1 MTFET
6 HHPLTLNSPRHA
18 QRGVT
23 LVELMVS
30 VAIGALLMIGTITV
44 FMQSKTGF
52 TVNESLARLQ
62 ENANYAFD
70 VLEPEI
76 RMAQYWG
83 LTSRTHKIQGKA
95 GPADPTPAGLNVFN
109 DCGPNWSIDLDRA
122 VAGSNNAGY
131 PWGTSCGGPF
141 GGAAA
146 PTSDSLELRR
156 VTEDS
161 LVLLTNGVIYMQT
174 VRFQDP
180 ILFTGN
186 AIPLGY
192 SVVNSQTHA
201 LITRGFYVSTNSS
214 ISTPTNAVPSLRQ
227 KLLVGALLGPS
238 VVDVE
243 VIPGVQDMQIQFGV
257 DTDLEGTGAAA
268 GRGTVDRYV
277 SPNDPIIV
285 PGSVGFIP
293 DARILAVRI
302 WLLIRAERPENGFT
316 DTTNYVYADQ
326 NIPPPNDSFRRL
338 LVSKTIYLRNARP
351 GA

>member
-1 MTFET
+1 MLNTFIAT
-6 HHPLTLNSPRHA
+6 RVKHR

-30 VAIGALLMIGTITV
+30 VAVGALLLIGTMTV

-52 TVNESLARLQ
+52 VVNESLARLQ

-76 RMAQYWG
+76 RMAHYWG

-95 GPADPTPAGLNVFN
+95 GPADATPAGLGVFN
-109 DCGPNWSIDLDRA
+109 DCGPNWSIDLDRE
-122 VAGSNNAGY
+122 VAGSNNDGY
-131 PWGTSCGGPF
+131 PWGVLCGGPF
-141 GGAAA
+141 GGTPGA
-146 PTSDSLELRR
+146 TSDTLEIRR

-161 LVLLTNGVIYMQT
+161 LVLLTNGVIYLQT

-180 ILFTGN
+180 QLFTGN
-186 AIPLGY
+186 AIPASY
-192 SVVNSQTHA
+192 SVTNSQTHA
-201 LITRGFYVSTNSS
+201 LITRGFYISQNSS
-214 ISTPTNAVPSLRQ
+214 LSRPGNPIPSLRM
-227 KLLVGALLGPS
+227 KNLVGALLGPS
-238 VVDVE
+238 VVDQE
-243 VIPGVQDMQIQFGV
+243 IIPGVEDMQIQFGV
-257 DTDLEGTGAAA
+257 DTDLEGSGAAA

-277 SPNDPIIV
+277 NPDDPIID
-285 PGSVGFIP
+285 PAAVGFIP

-302 WLLIRAERPENGFT
+302 WLRLRSDRPEQGYF
-316 DTTNYVYADQ
+316 DTTNYQYADQ
-326 NIPPPNDSFRRL
+326 NVPPPNDSFRRL

>member
-1 MTFET
+1 MTVRTPSARTPE
-6 HHPLTLNSPRHA
+6 LLVSA

-52 TVNESLARLQ
+52 AVNESMARLQ

-83 LTSRTHKIQGKA
+83 LTSRTHKIQSKA
-95 GPADPTPAGLNVFN
+95 GPADPTPVGLGVFN

-122 VAGSNNAGY
+122 VAGSNNNGW
-131 PWGTSCGGPF
+131 PWGVSCGGPF
-141 GGAAA
+141 GGAAVA
-146 PTSDSLELRR
+146 TADTLEIRR

-161 LVLLTNGVIYMQT
+161 LVLLNNGVIYLQT

-180 ILFTGN
+180 VLFTGN
-186 AIPLGY
+186 AIPAGY

-201 LITRGFYVSTNSS
+201 LITRGFYVSTSS
-214 ISTPTNAVPSLRQ
+214 SLTTATNAVPSLRM
-227 KLLVGALLGPS
+227 KNLVGALLGPS

-243 VIPGVQDMQIQFGV
+243 VIPGIQDMQIQFGV
-257 DTDLEGTGAAA
+257 DTDLEGVGAAL

-277 SPNDPIIV
+277 SPNSPIITT
-285 PGSVGFIP
+285 GAVGFIP

-302 WLLIRAERPENGFT
+302 WLLVRSERPETGFV
-316 DTTNYVYADQ
+316 DTNTYNYADQ
-326 NIPPPNDSFRRL
+326 VIAAPNDSFRRL